1 MFASVACLSA
11 VSKCFHD
18 HHLRIICRGRPAA
31 ATGQWA
37 ADMPSFR
44 IAENSSVADEFIRFG
59 QNFVSVSREGGHGSV
74 VSCQRGESATAECS
88 LSGEGGSEY
97 YLSSS

>member
-1 MFASVACLSA
+1 VFASVACLS
-11 VSKCFHD
+11 VFSKCDHD
-18 HHLRIICRGRPAA
+18 HHLRIICHDRSAA

-37 ADMPSFR
+37 AVMPSCR
-44 IAENSSVADEFIRFG
+44 IAEKSSIADEFIRFG

-88 LSGEGGSEY
+88 LRGERGSDY